1 MDEIQE
7 ALKKRY
13 PDMHPLLFLRSVEKA
28 ENDGELFDILE
39 EVPELPV
46 VWDEASRRW
55 VQTEDL
61 LQSEEIG
68 KDEK

>member
-13 PDMHPLLFLRSVEKA
+13 PDIHPLLFLRSVEKA
-28 ENDGELFDILE
+28 TDDGELFDILE